1 MWRIIWSALWPSLFK
16 NLFCIFYHYK
26 KKIIS
31 KYSVLAKKKACFP
44 SLFVKKKNRKENT
57 NFCIY
62 KWKNI
67 CFSIF
72 HKKNGEKK
80 KNLHVYLDLI
90 TSLLNLLR
98 FDLNKLNHW
107 AYIQKKQKYMFFFIK
122 KWQEF

>member
-1 MWRIIWSALWPSLFK
+1 MAKSFQKS
-16 NLFCIFYHYK
+16 FCIFYHYK

-31 KYSVLAKKKACFP
+31 TYSVLAKKKACFP
-44 SLFVKKKNRKENT
+44 SLFVKKKIEKKTPIFVYISEKI
-57 NFCIY
+57 FVLAFFIK
-62 KWKNI
+62 KWR
-67 CFSIF
+67 
-72 HKKNGEKK
+72 KK

-122 KWQEF
+122 K